1 MAKTVTEK
9 QTKVAK
15 PKKSLLSSVAESSKK
30 STTKSLAA
38 SKSTIAEKP
47 SNKAAGKRKLAE
59 VTDGVEVVKKAR
71 KAVMEADGVDTTEKQ
86 NGKET
91 AKDDKPKEK
100 GKKKAAVVE
109 EKEVTAMVKNKGAKK
124 NVASKPKAKSPS
136 PAKSEVEEQAGS
148 NAKEDAA
155 SGEEENVQMF
165 GFSTDDDDDSSDD
178 EMNEERDAIDVGKLP
193 TIAKDDAVVKRK
205 LEKAKRKPVCTSS
218 FPCIFYAN
226 ATFRLKT
233 EVSSTLGAYLTAS
246 TRPK

>member
-9 QTKVAK
+9 QTKVAT
-15 PKKSLLSSVAESSKK
+15 PKMSLLSSVAESSKK
-30 STTKSLAA
+30 SVTRSLAA
-38 SKSTIAEKP
+38 SKPTTAEKP

-59 VTDGVEVVKKAR
+59 VADDVEVVKKAR
-71 KAVMEADGVDTTEKQ
+71 KAVMEADGAEATEATEKQ
-86 NGKET
+86 NGKAT

-109 EKEVTAMVKNKGAKK
+109 EKEVAAVVKGKGVKK
-124 NVASKPKAKSPS
+124 NGLSKRKAKSPS

-148 NAKEDAA
+148 NVEEDAA
-155 SGEEENVQMF
+155 SDEEEDVQMF

-178 EMNEERDAIDVGKLP
+178 EMNEERNAIDVGKLP

-218 FPCIFYAN
+218 FPCII
-226 ATFRLKT
+226 LC
-233 EVSSTLGAYLTAS
+233 
-246 TRPK
+246 